1 MLLADEHLD
10 LLGESQKAT
19 VEVVGDPLPAANGD
33 AVRGLGGVVALMPAQ
48 QHDLGAVI
56 LAAHQPRLVLLAECS
71 PEVAVPVWP
80 ALGLEAPATVGMA
93 LETRQGA
100 LPVMPGAVFQSVR
113 VARAGGDLRAD
124 TEVTGGGLLPAAR
137 GQLVDV
143 LAQLLRRHARA
154 GVGHRQL
161 AHSSSRSF
169 ESQPVHV
176 PNDSAAGDRVLGVD
190 RVKPVDG
197 QLAQALK
204 VRALGAEALEQ
215 EGRVGDRQLVP
226 AVDRRRGVVGLVGSL
241 RKLAGHLV
249 W

>member
-1 MLLADEHLD
+1 MAVLFADEHLD
-10 LLGESQKAT
+10 LGGEAQEAG
-19 VEVVGDPLPAANGD
+19 VEVAGDPVPASVAD
-33 AVRGLGGVVALMPAQ
+33 AFRGSGGVVALVLAEE
-48 QHDLGAVI
+48 HDLGAVV
-56 LAAHQPRLVLLAECS
+56 LAAEQPGFVLLVERA
-71 PEVAVPVWP
+71 PEVPAPVRP

-176 PNDSAAGDRVLGVD
+176 PNDPAAGDRVLGVD

-215 EGRVGDRQLVP
+215 ERRVGD
-226 AVDRRRGVVGLVGSL
+226 
-241 RKLAGHLV
+241 
-249 W
+249 